1 LGSEV
6 DSLWTLIGHGPLNI
20 STELVFRILIVG
32 HSKDKLERAVFKGKG
47 RSWSILDYWSSLD
60 LDLKTYWTV
69 FSDIGTD

>member
-32 HSKDKLERAVFKGKG
+32 HSKDWNG
-47 RSWSILDYWSSLD
+47 RFSKEKEEVDRYWI
-60 LDLKTYWTV
+60 
-69 FSDIGTD
+69 IGLRWIWI